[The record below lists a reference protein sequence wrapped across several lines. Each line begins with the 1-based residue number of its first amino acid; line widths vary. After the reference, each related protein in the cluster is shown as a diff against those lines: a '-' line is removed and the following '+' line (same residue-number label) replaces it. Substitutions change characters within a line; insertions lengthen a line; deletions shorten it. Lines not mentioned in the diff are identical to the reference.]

1 MPDLVRFADLE
12 FEKGTLP
19 DDWMALEAVIAL
31 KGVSGTDGS
40 VELFCTATKGLTS
53 WEAIGM
59 LECAIDDL
67 RAAMRGSD
75 G

>member
-1 MPDLVRFADLE
+1 MADLVRFADLE

-31 KGVSGTDGS
+31 KGMSGTDGE
-40 VELFCTATKGLTS
+40 VELFCTATKGLMS

-59 LECAIDDL
+59 LECAKDDL
-67 RAAMRGSD
+67 RRAMQG
-75 G
+75 GE